1 MAVIKLL
8 STKKISSLLQYA
20 DKRAEVKSN
29 SNIFDERQATKE
41 MYEVRKAFNKN
52 TSVQGHH
59 IIQSFSP
66 EDKVSPEQANE
77 IGRQLAEKVAI
88 GHQVM
93 IYTHADKNHIHN
105 HIVIN
110 SVHPETGKKYHSD
123 RKKMYEIKEISND
136 LCRAEGLSIIK
147 EPTEKA
153 TYKMAEV
160 QLLERGEIPY
170 KEHLRQA
177 IDFVKTAVKTLEE
190 MREKLK
196 EKFQIEMKIQN
207 KNVSFKAPDRE
218 RFVRGKTLGSGY
230 TKEALVNELERQFE
244 RGAARD
250 AGRNDN
256 TDIGGSTTSDTGNR
270 ERADRL
276 TGSERTLSRLEKFS
290 EYTMGQK
297 RPSQEP
303 VRTNDDRSNERN
315 ESNTRAVSRT
325 LETNTAEKQRDQRAI
340 SSSPGEQQ
348 PSKSKGSKS
357 HSKPLSEERERNRE
371 SIGSHNKIGADQ
383 RARKE
388 NGDKG
393 KTPTVRDHSR
403 VEHPGLDRS
412 EPPMDGSEQLKPKVD
427 KSKERGMDF
436 DR

>member
-8 STKKISSLLQYA
+8 STKKISLLLQYA

-29 SNIFDERQATKE
+29 CNVFDERQATKE

-93 IYTHADKNHIHN
+93 IYTHADKEHIHN

-123 RKKMYEIKEISND
+123 RKKMYEIKEMSND

-170 KEHLRQA
+170 KEHVRQA
-177 IDFVKTAVKTLEE
+177 IDAVKMVVKTLEE

-244 RGAARD
+244 RGTARD
-250 AGRNDN
+250 AGRNDSPN
-256 TDIGGSTTSDTGNR
+256 TGGTITRNR
-270 ERADRL
+270 ERADQL
-276 TGSERTLSRLEKFS
+276 TGSERTLSRLEEFT
-290 EYTMGQK
+290 EYAMGQK
-297 RPSQEP
+297 RSSQKP
-303 VRTNDDRSNERN
+303 VRADDDRRSDGNEGHTRTV
-315 ESNTRAVSRT
+315 TRAMEKNSV
-325 LETNTAEKQRDQRAI
+325 EKQRGQRAVI
-340 SSSPGEQQ
+340 RSAGEQ
-348 PSKSKGSKS
+348 PRSLSKGSES
-357 HSKPLSEERERNRE
+357 HIKPLPEERERNGK
-371 SIGSHNKIGADQ
+371 SIGSHHEIGADQ
-383 RARKE
+383 RTRKE

-393 KTPTVRDHSR
+393 KASTVRNRGR
-403 VEHPGLDRS
+403 VERSGLNRS
-412 EPPMDGSEQLKPKVD
+412 ESSLDGSEQLKQKVD
-427 KSKERGMDF
+427 KSKGRGMDF